1 MKKLWYNVLSGV
13 EIFDFA
19 NAVRLLYH
27 NRGALCRS
35 GRGSGGSMNPSTQQR
50 YNHNRWVHY
59 TIFRHKKH
67 GAILKVRCK
76 PNLLCKV
83 LWKAVNYSFLA
94 LHVDECI
101 STRFVW
107 TCHFEWTGT
116 HSVSAKA
123 LFRVGRHPLV
133 FQINV
138 LSSGV
143 RIVDRR
149 WKGSFYPHY
158 LTLYVILRRES
169 THSFGIKHSIRVGRY
184 PLVFKKSP
192 ISSGSVPTHFIWT
205 WHFGWVGTHP
215 V

>member
-1 MKKLWYNVLSGV
+1 MSPS
-13 EIFDFA
+13 
-19 NAVRLLYH
+19 VR
-27 NRGALCRS
+27 
-35 GRGSGGSMNPSTQQR
+35 QR
-50 YNHNRWVHY
+50 RNHNRWVYY

-94 LHVDECI
+94 LHVDEFI

-107 TCHFEWTGT
+107 TCHFEWVGT
-116 HSVSAKA
+116 HSFSRKA
-123 LFRVGRHPLV
+123 LFRVGWHPLV

-149 WKGSFYPHY
+149 WKKSFYPHY
-158 LTLYVILRRES
+158 LTLYVILQREY
-169 THSFGIKHSIRVGRY
+169 THPFGSKCLIRVGWG
-184 PLVFKKSP
+184 PLVFLKVCILSGPTPTRFLWKLWIEWADYQWKCKK
-192 ISSGSVPTHFIWT
+192 F
-205 WHFGWVGTHP
+205 
-215 V
+215 

>member
-1 MKKLWYNVLSGV
+1 MSSS
-13 EIFDFA
+13 
-19 NAVRLLYH
+19 VR
-27 NRGALCRS
+27 
-35 GRGSGGSMNPSTQQR
+35 QR
-50 YNHNRWVHY
+50 RNHNRWVYY

-94 LHVDECI
+94 LHVDEFI

-123 LFRVGRHPLV
+123 LFRVGRYPLI
-133 FQINV
+133 FKKSPI
-138 LSSGV
+138 SSGV
-143 RIVDRR
+143 RIVDKR

-169 THSFGIKHSIRVGRY
+169 THSFRVKFSVRVGRY
-184 PLVFKKSP
+184 PLVSKKNP
-192 ISSGSVPTHFIWT
+192 ISGGSVPTRFQEKPC
-205 WHFGWVGTHP
+205 FGGVGTHP

>member
-1 MKKLWYNVLSGV
+1 MSPS
-13 EIFDFA
+13 
-19 NAVRLLYH
+19 VR
-27 NRGALCRS
+27 
-35 GRGSGGSMNPSTQQR
+35 QR
-50 YNHNRWVHY
+50 RNHNRWVYY

-94 LHVDECI
+94 LHVDEFI
-101 STRFVW
+101 STR
-107 TCHFEWTGT
+107 FEWTGT

-169 THSFGIKHSIRVGRY
+169 THSFGIKHSIRVGWH

-192 ISSGSVPTHFIWT
+192 ISSGSVPTRFQEKPYFKWAS
-205 WHFGWVGTHP
+205 THP